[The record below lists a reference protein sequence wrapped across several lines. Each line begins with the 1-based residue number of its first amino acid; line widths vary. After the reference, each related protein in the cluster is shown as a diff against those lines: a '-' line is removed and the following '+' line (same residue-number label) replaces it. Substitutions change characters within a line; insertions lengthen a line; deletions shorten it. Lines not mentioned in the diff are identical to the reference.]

1 MSSHNN
7 QIEITNQIEIANQ
20 IEYEIKPA
28 SKNINDS
35 PD

>member
-35 PD
+35 LD